1 MFLFEVVH
9 YFVDIHFIKI
19 FSSYFIILKSQSNQF
34 QKRKLARGSLQ
45 LAIIIESLPTAF
57 CQLPTSFSVNN
68 MDSNLAPVLLIK
80 NDLTHTVGSGVSLP
94 GCQQAERIK

>member
-1 MFLFEVVH
+1 MSGRISSTVDRVAPRVDCLSVNVIYCRTVSKNAAFASGSVLRVLTASEETLF
-9 YFVDIHFIKI
+9 
-19 FSSYFIILKSQSNQF
+19 S
-34 QKRKLARGSLQ
+34 G
-45 LAIIIESLPTAF
+45 
-57 CQLPTSFSVNN
+57 NN